1 MQIATKNIFN
11 KKGQT
16 FVEFIL
22 LFLFITTLSLVLL
35 QQVSGQ
41 MSKRWKTMIEII
53 ATPTDTEV
61 EFE

>member
-1 MQIATKNIFN
+1 MQIATKNKLN

-53 ATPTDTEV
+53 TTPTDTEIK
-61 EFE
+61 FE